1 MDLNEVVSSIST
13 VGFPIVMCLIMF
25 FQLEKQNERHKEEMD
40 KISEAIN
47 NNTIALTKLAERIG
61 GEHE

>member
-13 VGFPIVMCLIMF
+13 VGFPIVMCLIVF

-47 NNTIALTKLAERIG
+47 NNTIALTQLAERIG

>member
-1 MDLNEVVSSIST
+1 MDLNEVISSIST

-47 NNTIALTKLAERIG
+47 NNTVALTQLAERIG